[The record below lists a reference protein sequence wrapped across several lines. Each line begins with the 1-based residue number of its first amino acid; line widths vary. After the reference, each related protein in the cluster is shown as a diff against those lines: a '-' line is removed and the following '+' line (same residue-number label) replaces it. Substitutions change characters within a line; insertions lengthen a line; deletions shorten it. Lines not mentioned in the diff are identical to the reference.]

1 MDAEVDNVHD
11 EDTCIESNQA
21 DAEAA
26 AAKMELHTEETR
38 TEWA

>member
-21 DAEAA
+21 DAA
-26 AAKMELHTEETR
+26 AAKMELHAEETR